1 MEAIQIPLAQKEKT
15 FSRFS
20 SSFLKSRLNFEH
32 VQKNDDP
39 HSGCI
44 SEITVSEKGD

>member
-15 FSRFS
+15 FSRNS

-39 HSGCI
+39 PSGCI
-44 SEITVSEKGD
+44 SEFTVSDKGD